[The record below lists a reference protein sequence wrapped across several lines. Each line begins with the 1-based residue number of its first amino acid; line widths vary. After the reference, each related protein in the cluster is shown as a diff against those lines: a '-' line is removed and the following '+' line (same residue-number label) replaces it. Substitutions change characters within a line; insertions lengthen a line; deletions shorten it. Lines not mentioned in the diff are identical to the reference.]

1 MKPYIFKRFL
11 LMVPTLLGALTVVF
25 FFTHLLPGDP
35 VELMLGETA
44 SPFDKE
50 ALRRELGLD
59 QPLPIQYG
67 NFLRDLAV
75 ADLGNSLYQ
84 QGAVLDLLL
93 SRFPATLE
101 LTAAALAVA
110 LLVAVPLGI
119 GAAFKCRSWIDHGAR
134 FFSLFGLAMPNFWLG
149 PVLIIA
155 FSIEL
160 GWLPVSGRGGPAHVI
175 LPAITLGTGMAAI
188 LTRMLRA
195 SLLGALQQDYIR
207 TARAKGVSEAAIWS
221 KHALRNALLSTITVI
236 GFQFGSLL
244 AGSVITETIF
254 TWPGIGRLT
263 LQAIQTRDYP
273 LIQGCVLFIAVCYMS
288 VNLAIDL
295 LYSAIDPRIR
305 YEK

>member
-273 LIQGCVLFIAVCYMS
+273 LIQGCVLFIVVCYMS

>member
-1 MKPYIFKRFL
+1 MKRYILKRLL

-35 VELMLGETA
+35 VEVMLGETA

-59 QPLPIQYG
+59 QPLSIQYG
-67 NFLRDLAV
+67 KFLRDLAV
-75 ADLGNSLYQ
+75 ADLGNSLYR

-101 LTAAALAVA
+101 LTLAAMAVA

-119 GAAFKCRSWIDHGAR
+119 GAAFKYRSWIDHGAR
-134 FFSLFGLAMPNFWLG
+134 FFSVFGLAMPNFWLG
-149 PVLIIA
+149 PLLIIA

-160 GWLPVSGRGGPAHVI
+160 GWLPVSGRGGPTHVI

-188 LTRMLRA
+188 LTRMLRS
-195 SLLGALQQDYIR
+195 SLLGALQEDYIR
-207 TARAKGVSEAAIWS
+207 TARAKGVGEAAIWF
-221 KHALRNALLSTITVI
+221 KHALRNALLSTLTVI

-263 LQAIQTRDYP
+263 VQAIQTRDYP
-273 LIQGCVLFIAVCYMS
+273 LIQGCVLFIAVCYMG
-288 VNLAIDL
+288 VNLVIDL
-295 LYSAIDPRIR
+295 LYSAVDPRIR
-305 YEK
+305 YAK

>member
-101 LTAAALAVA
+101 LTAAAIVVA

-207 TARAKGVSEAAIWS
+207 TARAKGVNEAAIWS